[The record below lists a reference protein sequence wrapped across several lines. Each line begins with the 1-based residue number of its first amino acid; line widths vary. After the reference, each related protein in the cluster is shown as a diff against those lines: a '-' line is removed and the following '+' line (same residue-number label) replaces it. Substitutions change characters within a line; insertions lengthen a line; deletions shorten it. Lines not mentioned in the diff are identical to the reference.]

1 MEPLVSER
9 KSYMKHIILLS
20 ASFFGVFFAFNTSQ
34 VLFCIYWLTD

>member
-1 MEPLVSER
+1 MDFPTNGH

-34 VLFCIYWLTD
+34 VSWMD